1 MKILI
6 VLSIL
11 FGNAVA
17 LAGGLEPVVTVSSPT
32 LKAGQS
38 GELLVYW
45 HNASAEAV
53 QVNLPLK
60 VVCRLKTAQQQIEM
74 TARSEQI
81 GADAAVRIEAK
92 GFVKRLYVFV
102 VPRSI
107 FGVATLEAE
116 KIGAAPLLVAVEDGR
131 PPAADEPEAAG
142 GQKAEPQKYE
152 SLDSMFA
159 LYQPYLGNFGAYE
172 PMYFLVGTDPQDSRF
187 QISFKYRMF
196 NPQGPLAL
204 EYPWVKGFHFA
215 YTQTSFWDLSSSSM
229 PFEDTSYKPELFFLS
244 SNIDTGSKSTRRFFL
259 QTGFQH
265 ESNGRGGEASRSTNY
280 LYAKPILIFYNERN
294 KLGLQ
299 IAPKVW
305 AYVANEESSNPD
317 LADYRGYFD
326 LELKV
331 GQGDSLVLGTNFRWA
346 EAGGSL
352 QLDLT
357 YPLRRILF
365 GNIDVYLQ
373 AQYVNSLAESLINYK
388 ERNEALRFGLA
399 IVR

>member
-1 MKILI
+1 M
-6 VLSIL
+6 
-11 FGNAVA
+11 
-17 LAGGLEPVVTVSSPT
+17 AGGLDTIVTVSSPT

-45 HNASAEAV
+45 HNAGAEAV

-60 VVCRLKTAQQQIEM
+60 LVCRLKTAQQQIEM

-81 GADAAVRIEAK
+81 RADAAVRIEAK
-92 GFVKRLYVFV
+92 GFVKRLYIFV

-107 FGVATLEAE
+107 SGVATLEAD
-116 KIGAAPLLVAVEDGR
+116 KIGAAPVLVALEDGR
-131 PPAADEPEAAG
+131 PPAADEPEATG
-142 GQKAEPQKYE
+142 GQKAESQKYE
-152 SLDSMFA
+152 SLDAMFA
-159 LYQPYLGNFGAYE
+159 LYQPYLGNFAAYE
-172 PMYFLVGTDPQDSRF
+172 PMYFLVGTDPQDSSF
-187 QISFKYRMF
+187 QISFKYRFF
-196 NPQGPLAL
+196 NPGGPLAL
-204 EYPWVKGFHFA
+204 GHPWVKGFHFA
-215 YTQTSFWDLSSSSM
+215 YTQTSFWDLKSSSM
-229 PFEDTSYKPELFFLS
+229 PFEDTSYKPELFYLS
-244 SNIDTGSKSTRRFFL
+244 SNIDTGAKGVRRLFL

-265 ESNGRGGEASRSTNY
+265 ESNGRGGDASRSTNY
-280 LYAKPILIFYNERN
+280 LYAKPILIFYSEQSR
-294 KLGLQ
+294 LGLQ

-326 LELKV
+326 LELKL
-331 GQGDSLVLGTNFRWA
+331 GQGDGLVLGSNFRWA
-346 EAGGSL
+346 QEGGSL

-373 AQYVNSLAESLINYK
+373 AQYVNSLAESLLNYK
-388 ERNEALRFGLA
+388 ERSEALRFGLA

>member
-6 VLSIL
+6 VLSVL
-11 FGNAVA
+11 LSGTVT
-17 LAGGLEPVVTVSSPT
+17 LAGGLEPVVEISAPT

-38 GELLVYW
+38 GELLICW
-45 HNASAEAV
+45 HNPGPEAIE
-53 QVNLPLK
+53 VNLPLE
-60 VVCRLKTAQQQIEM
+60 VVCRLKTVQQKTEV
-74 TARSEQI
+74 TARSKRK

-92 GFVKRLYVFV
+92 GFVRRPYIFV

-107 FGVATLEAE
+107 SGAATLEAD
-116 KIGAAPLLVAVEDGR
+116 KIGAAPVRVAVQEDR
-131 PPAADEPEAAG
+131 PPAANEPSDAG
-142 GQKAEPQKYE
+142 GQKADSPKYE

-159 LYQPYLGNFGAYE
+159 LYQPYLGNFAAYQ
-172 PMYFLVGTDPQDSRF
+172 PMYFLVGTDPRDSSF

-196 NPQGPLAL
+196 NPQGPLVL
-204 EYPWVKGFHFA
+204 RCPWVKGFHFA
-215 YTQTSFWDLSSSSM
+215 YTQTSFWDLSSSSL

-244 SNIDTGSKSTRRFFL
+244 SNIDTRSKGIRRFFL

-265 ESNGRGGEASRSTNY
+265 ESNGRGGEASRSSNF
-280 LYAKPILIFYNERN
+280 LYVKPILIFYSEQK

-305 AYVANEESSNPD
+305 AYVANEEENNPD
-317 LADYRGYFD
+317 LPDYRGYFD
-326 LELKV
+326 LELKL
-331 GQGDSLVLGTNFRWA
+331 GRGDGLVLGSNIRWA
-346 EAGGSL
+346 EEGGSV

-357 YPLRRILF
+357 YPLRRLLF

-373 AQYVNSLAESLINYK
+373 VQYVNGLAESLLHYK
-388 ERNEALRFGLA
+388 ERSETLRFGLA